1 VQPHLVFRCFHKMS
15 PTCATSE
22 TGPSEESIQTILV
35 VEDEVLIRLP
45 LAEYLRDCGYRV
57 FEASSVAEAKAVLNA
72 DTSVDLVFSDVNMPG
87 NENGF
92 ALATWIRQRHPDTKV
107 LLTSGIAN
115 ATRKAEDLCE
125 DGPLLAKPYS
135 HDLVVQRIQSLLD

>member
-1 VQPHLVFRCFHKMS
+1 MS
-15 PTCATSE
+15 PANAAPEIGSSDE
-22 TGPSEESIQTILV
+22 PIQTILV

-57 FEASSVAEAKAVLNA
+57 FEASNVAEAKAVLDA
-72 DTSVDLVFSDVNMPG
+72 DTPVDLVFSDVNMPG

-92 ALATWIRQRHPDTKV
+92 ALAVWIRQRHPDTMV
-107 LLTSGIAN
+107 ILTSGIAN
-115 ATRKAEDLCE
+115 AAEKAEGLCE

-135 HDLVVQRIQSLLD
+135 YNVVLQRIQSLLRQAKRKRSKR

>member
-1 VQPHLVFRCFHKMS
+1 MS
-15 PTCATSE
+15 PANAVPE
-22 TGPSEESIQTILV
+22 TRSSDQSVQTILV

-57 FEASSVAEAKAVLNA
+57 FEASNVAEAKAVLDA
-72 DTSVDLVFSDVNMPG
+72 DTPVDLVFSDVNMPG

-92 ALATWIRQRHPDTKV
+92 ALAVWVRHRHPDTKV
-107 LLTSGIAN
+107 MLTSGIAN
-115 ATRKAEDLCE
+115 ASEKAEGLCE

-135 HDLVVQRIQSLLD
+135 HDVVLKRIQSLLRQAKRKQSKQ

>member
-1 VQPHLVFRCFHKMS
+1 MS
-15 PTCATSE
+15 PANAAPEIGSHD
-22 TGPSEESIQTILV
+22 ESIETILV

-57 FEASSVAEAKAVLNA
+57 FEASNVAEAKAVLDA
-72 DTSVDLVFSDVNMPG
+72 DTPVDLVFSDVNMPG

-92 ALATWIRQRHPDTKV
+92 ALAVWIRQLHPNTKV
-107 LLTSGIAN
+107 ILTSGIAN
-115 ATRKAEDLCE
+115 ATEKAEGLCE

-135 HDLVVQRIQSLLD
+135 QDVVLQRIQSLLRQAKRERSKR

>member
-1 VQPHLVFRCFHKMS
+1 MTPVNAAPDIG
-15 PTCATSE
+15 ASE
-22 TGPSEESIQTILV
+22 DSIQTILV

-57 FEASSVAEAKAVLNA
+57 FEGSNVAEAKAVLDA
-72 DTSVDLVFSDVNMPG
+72 DTPIDLVFSDVNMPG

-92 ALATWIRQRHPDTKV
+92 ALTVWIRQRHPNTKV

-115 ATRKAEDLCE
+115 AAEKAEGLCE
-125 DGPLLAKPYS
+125 VGPLLAKPYS
-135 HDLVVQRIQSLLD
+135 HDLVLQRIPSLLRQAERRQSKP

>member
-1 VQPHLVFRCFHKMS
+1 MS
-15 PTCATSE
+15 PALSVSE
-22 TGPSEESIQTILV
+22 TGPTDSAIHTILV

-57 FEASSVAEAKAVLNA
+57 FEASNVTEAKTVLDA
-72 DTSVDLVFSDVNMPG
+72 DTPVDLVFSDVNMPG

-92 ALATWIRQRHPDTKV
+92 VLASWVRQQHPDTQV

-115 ATRKAEDLCE
+115 AAGKAGDLCE
-125 DGPLLAKPYS
+125 EGPLLAKPYT
-135 HDLVVQRIQSLLD
+135 HTVVLRRIQSLLRQARQRRSRQ

>member
-1 VQPHLVFRCFHKMS
+1 MS
-15 PTCATSE
+15 PAIAASE
-22 TGPSEESIQTILV
+22 TGSGEEPVHTILV

-45 LAEYLRDCGYRV
+45 LAEYLRECGYRV
-57 FEASSVAEAKAVLNA
+57 FEASNVAEAKAVLDA
-72 DTSVDLVFSDVNMPG
+72 DTPVDLVFSDVNMPG

-92 ALATWIRQRHPDTKV
+92 VLASWIRRRHPDTQV

-115 ATRKAEDLCE
+115 ATEKAEGLCD

-135 HDLVVQRIQSLLD
+135 HDVVLQRIQSLLRQARRRRSKR

>member
-1 VQPHLVFRCFHKMS
+1 MS
-15 PTCATSE
+15 PANAVPE
-22 TGPSEESIQTILV
+22 TGSGDKSVPTILV

-57 FEASSVAEAKAVLNA
+57 FEASNVGEAKAVLDA
-72 DTSVDLVFSDVNMPG
+72 DTPVDLVFSDVNMPG

-92 ALATWIRQRHPDTKV
+92 ALAVWIRQRHPETKV
-107 LLTSGIAN
+107 ILTSGIAH
-115 ATRKAEDLCE
+115 AAEKADGLCE

-135 HDLVVQRIQSLLD
+135 HDVVLKRIQSLLRQAKRKQSKR